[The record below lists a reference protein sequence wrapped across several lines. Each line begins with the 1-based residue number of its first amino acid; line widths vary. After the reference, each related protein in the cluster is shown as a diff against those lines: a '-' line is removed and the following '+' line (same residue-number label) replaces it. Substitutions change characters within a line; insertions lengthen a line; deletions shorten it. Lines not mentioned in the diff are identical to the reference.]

1 MKQFSKALLGTAIV
15 FTTSTAIAG
24 YDDFDCR
31 SNAQMEMSGL
41 KCVSCGIQKY
51 YQDQGQEVQVSDK
64 WLALM
69 GLLAQKQYNTNTVTS
84 GEDREK
90 FQMSVIKL
98 VQAYGVCSEYLGKDT
113 LKQGRSPEYHD
124 MSAQDWRFIN
134 ELLNRKQKVSDKQM
148 ETAAEMFG
156 FDSFFWRRQD
166 SKDSLD
172 YLFDGAFDGQST
184 LDYKRDIFKEKL
196 NQATIPDYNVSGE
209 KIERPKD
216 YIKKGDKDQGLR
228 KCLADVKERFFKKQM
243 TDKTSHKFCATI
255 ADACDLPRKN
265 LSNMR
270 EDFCLRQ
277 GMALRPASA
286 TQPKPF
292 GGSGSSSGGGKGPT
306 PPGLSRPAGGTR

>member
-15 FTTSTAIAG
+15 FATSTAVAG

-31 SNAQMEMSGL
+31 SNGQMEMSGL

-51 YQDQGQEVQVSDK
+51 YQDQGKEIEVSDK

-69 GLLAQKQYNTNTVTS
+69 GLLAQKQYGTNTVTS
-84 GEDREK
+84 SEDREK

-98 VQAYGVCSEYLGKDT
+98 VQAYGFCSEYLGKDT
-113 LKQGRSPEYHD
+113 LKQGRSREYHD
-124 MSAQDWRFIN
+124 MSAKDWGFVN
-134 ELLNRKQKVSDKQM
+134 DLLNRNKKVTDEQMDK
-148 ETAAEMFG
+148 AAEMFG

-166 SKDSLD
+166 NKDSLD
-172 YLFDGAFDGQST
+172 YLFAGAFDGQST

-209 KIERPKD
+209 KIDRPKD

-228 KCLADVKERFFKKQM
+228 KCLADVKERFFKQQM
-243 TDKTSHKFCATI
+243 GDKTSHKFCATI
-255 ADACDLPRKN
+255 ANACDLPRKN
-265 LSNMR
+265 LASPR

-277 GMALRPASA
+277 GMALRPASQS
-286 TQPKPF
+286 QPKPF
-292 GGSGSSSGGGKGPT
+292 GNGGRSSGGKGPT